1 MGGSVSAPGIVSEG
15 PPRLRGRRAG
25 AVLLLVLILLALP
38 AGPARGRANARAAR
52 QGQPPAAAAR
62 VQFER
67 YDLVLAAAWSP
78 TGERLAVAA
87 GENIHL
93 YAADGLEAGPPRELG
108 RLQAGVWSTALA
120 FSPDGARLA
129 AAGRD
134 GAVQV
139 WELPAEGA
147 PPGAP
152 ALRFQA
158 HRKGANAVRF
168 SPDGALLA
176 SAGNDG
182 MARLWDLEA
191 LLQAGGEADPE
202 PRIEMIGGAFA
213 VPAIAFTPDG
223 AGLAIANAN
232 VVRLRELESGR
243 FMQTL
248 QRPGQE
254 PQAISF
260 YSLDLSSDG
269 TYLAAGDTENGV
281 FVWDLTT
288 GASLPTPAGHSGET
302 GRYGALVWAVAVS
315 PDGRQV
321 ASAGGDGTLRLWDLG
336 SGAELARLE
345 AHALAATCLAF
356 SPDGRWLVSG
366 GLDAALQFW
375 DLGELAR

>member
-1 MGGSVSAPGIVSEG
+1 MSAGAPGG
-15 PPRLRGRRAG
+15 RGLRGRLLG
-25 AVLLLVLILLALP
+25 ALALLALCLAALP
-38 AGPARGRANARAAR
+38 AGWARGGAAEGAAR
-52 QGQPPAAAAR
+52 QGQAPAAAAR
-62 VQFER
+62 LQFER

-78 TGERLAVAA
+78 GGELLAAAA

-93 YAADGLEAGPPRELG
+93 YAVDGLASGPPREAG
-108 RLQAGVWSTALA
+108 RLEAGVWSTSLA
-120 FSPDGARLA
+120 FSPDGRRLA

-139 WELPAEGA
+139 WDLPAAGEAGGA
-147 PPGAP
+147 PV
-152 ALRFQA
+152 LRFQA

-182 MARLWDLEA
+182 MARLWDLDA
-191 LLQAGGEADPE
+191 LLQEGGAEPE
-202 PRIEMIGGAFA
+202 PQIEMIGGAFA

-232 VVRLRELESGR
+232 VVRLRELASGR

-254 PQAISF
+254 EQAVSF
-260 YSLDLSSDG
+260 YSLALSPDG
-269 TYLAAGDTENGV
+269 ARLAAGDTENGV
-281 FVWDLTT
+281 FTWDLAT
-288 GASLPTPAGHSGET
+288 GTSLPTPSGHSGEA
-302 GRYGALVWAVAVS
+302 GRYGALVWAVTFS
-315 PDGRQV
+315 PGGQRA
-321 ASAGGDGTLRLWDLG
+321 ASAGGDGSVRLWEVG
-336 SGAELARLE
+336 SGVELARLE
-345 AHALAATCLAF
+345 GHSLAATCLAF

-375 DLGELAR
+375 DLGEGAP